1 MNIFSTVEV
10 TFHSSDP
17 QTAEML
23 KTIESFPAHSSQRA
37 EMEWFL
43 FTTLAK
49 AAGRQADRLKEL
61 ERKGERKNVNS
72 KSA

>member
-1 MNIFSTVEV
+1 MNILSTVEV

-17 QTAEML
+17 DTAEML
-23 KTIESFPAHSSQRA
+23 RTIESFPTHSSERA

-49 AAGRQADRLKEL
+49 AAGRQADRLRQL
-61 ERKGERKNVNS
+61 ERKGERK
-72 KSA
+72 